1 MKNYVLGFLALAIFL
16 GSCGSEEKKF
26 VKFPPD
32 DLAKEMS
39 AVQNFSII
47 LYDMNVTED
56 DKYMHQYKIITRSKE
71 PEALSSEEIATEAT
85 ATDST
90 ATEEAI
96 ATGSPADLGMEEKLT
111 EWKEVSE
118 EDFEFHSSDM
128 GMEIYSK
135 VDGKLNKVAAPPG
148 YSQYVGN
155 EKYGQWKTDNS
166 GNSFW
171 AFYGRYMFISS
182 MFHLMMPTPYSY
194 YRGYGAYRG
203 RTPYYGP
210 KGAAGGHAYGTN
222 SAHANGMNSKYSSRA
237 NSNSKL
243 KNKVNSSINKS
254 SSRATG
260 GKRTASTRQSRS
272 SSRYSGSSK
281 SRSSSFGG
289 K

>member
-1 MKNYVLGFLALAIFL
+1 MKNYLFVLLTLSIFL
-16 GSCGSEEKKF
+16 GSCGSEEKPF
-26 VKFPPD
+26 IKFPPD
-32 DLAKEMS
+32 DLAKDMS
-39 AVQNFSII
+39 AVKNFSII
-47 LYDMNVTED
+47 LYDMDVTED
-56 DKYMHQYKIITRSKE
+56 DKYKHQYKIITRTKD
-71 PEALSSEEIATEAT
+71 PEAATAEEIAA
-85 ATDST
+85 AQGDST
-90 ATEEAI
+90 VTDEN
-96 ATGSPADLGMEEKLT
+96 TGSAADLGMEEKLT

-118 EDFEFHSSDM
+118 ADFEFHSSDM

-135 VDGKLNKVAAPPG
+135 VDGELSKVAAPPG

-166 GNSFW
+166 GNSTW
-171 AFYGRYMFISS
+171 AFFGRYMFIST
-182 MFHLMMPTPYSY
+182 MFHMMMPTPYGY
-194 YRGYGAYRG
+194 YRGYGSYRG

-222 SAHANGMNSKYSSRA
+222 SKHANGMNSKYASRA
-237 NSNSKL
+237 SSNSKL
-243 KNKVNSSINKS
+243 KNKVNNSINKS

-260 GKRTASTRQSRS
+260 GKRTASTKQSRS

>member
-56 DKYMHQYKIITRSKE
+56 DKFMHQYKIITRSKD
-71 PEALSSEEIATEAT
+71 PEALSSEEIAEEAT
-85 ATDST
+85 AVIDSAT
-90 ATEEAI
+90 AA
-96 ATGSPADLGMEEKLT
+96 AGSPADLGMEEKLT

-135 VDGKLNKVAAPPG
+135 VDGTLSKIAAPPG

-166 GNSFW
+166 GNSTW
-171 AFYGRYMFISS
+171 AFFGRYMFISS
-182 MFHLMMPTPYSY
+182 MFHLMMPTPFGY

-210 KGAAGGHAYGTN
+210 KGGAYGTN
-222 SAHANGMNSKYSSRA
+222 SSHANGMNSKYSNRA
-237 NSNSKL
+237 STNSKL
-243 KNKVNSSINKS
+243 KNKVNNSISKS
-254 SSRATG
+254 SSKATG
-260 GKRTASTRQSRS
+260 GKRTASTTRQSRS